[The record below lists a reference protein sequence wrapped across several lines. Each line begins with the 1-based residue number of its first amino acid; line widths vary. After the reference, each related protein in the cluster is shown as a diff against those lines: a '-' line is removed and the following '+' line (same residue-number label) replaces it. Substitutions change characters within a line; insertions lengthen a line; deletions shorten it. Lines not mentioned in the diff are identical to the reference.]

1 MVRVLVVEDEPWSR
15 RFLVK
20 LLEELPGV
28 EVVGEAEDG
37 LSGLDMAE
45 RLKPDALFLDIRLP
59 GLDGVSLVQRLRAP
73 RPAIVFTTAHPEHA
87 LQAFRE
93 GAVHYLLKPITR
105 ADLAEALGRIAPEA
119 SRTGHWMR
127 IPARVRDRMVL
138 LHPEEVEALVADLGD
153 CLAWTAAGPQRVEG
167 TLAAWEERL
176 ASHGFVRIHRNA
188 LVRLAAIQSL
198 GEDGS
203 LQLAS
208 GSLQASLRR
217 LSELRRAMDEVL
229 NLA

>member
-20 LLEELPGV
+20 LLEELPGI

-37 LSGLDMAE
+37 LSGLDMTE
-45 RLKPDALFLDIRLP
+45 RMKPDALFVDIRLP

-119 SRTGHWMR
+119 NRARDWLR
-127 IPARVRDRMVL
+127 IPARVRDRVVL
-138 LHPEEVEALVADLGD
+138 LRPAEVEALVADLGD
-153 CLAWTAAGPQRVEG
+153 CLAWTSEGILRVEG
-167 TLAAWEERL
+167 TLVAWEVRL
-176 ASHGFVRIHRNA
+176 EAHGFLRVHRNA
-188 LVRLAAIQSL
+188 LVRVSAIRSLADTGCVELPS
-198 GEDGS
+198 GM
-203 LQLAS
+203 LQV
-208 GSLQASLRR
+208 SLRR
-217 LSELRRAMDEVL
+217 LPDLRRAL
-229 NLA
+229 TPAQA